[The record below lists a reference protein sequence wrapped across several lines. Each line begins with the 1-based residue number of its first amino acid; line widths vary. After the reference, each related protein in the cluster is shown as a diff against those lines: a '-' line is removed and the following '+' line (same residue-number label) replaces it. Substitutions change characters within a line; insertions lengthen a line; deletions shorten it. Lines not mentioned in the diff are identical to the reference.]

1 MKVVLDTNVLIA
13 ALIARGVC
21 TELVAHCVRQHTIL
35 ISDFILNELREQLTG
50 KFDCADPDAEEVVE
64 WVKAIG
70 EAVIPVELESEV
82 CRDPNDD
89 SILAAAV
96 GGRADCI
103 LTGDRDLLI
112 LDRFQNV
119 QIVAPADFPEF
130 EAKQD

>member
-21 TELVAHCVRQHTIL
+21 AELVAHCVRQHTIL

-103 LTGDRDLLI
+103 VTGDRDLLI